1 MLTICRSAKLP
12 RQQSLCSGDNEYENI
27 GVVRMSVVANKSV
40 MLEPIKD
47 EEFAVFQN
55 MIYEQVG
62 ISMSEKKKSL
72 VEGRLAKRLRH
83 HGLQDYASYIN
94 LIKSGNALERQ
105 MVIDM
110 LTTNETSFFREQ
122 RHFDFLTSD
131 VIPKTGHGTPYRIWS
146 GASSSGEEAYS
157 MAMLFADK
165 YRSSQ
170 WEIVGTDISQQ
181 ILAKARK
188 ALYPMSATEKIP
200 ADYLNRFCL
209 KGVREQEGQFQ
220 IDKKLTSKVTFNS
233 LNLNGQWPSNMG
245 MFDLILLRNVMI
257 YFDQK
262 TKQVLVEKILQ
273 HLRPGGYFMIGH
285 SETLNGISSA
295 VKMIRPSI
303 YLKPK

>member
-1 MLTICRSAKLP
+1 MLMICRSTGSPVILSPFRRAHNK
-12 RQQSLCSGDNEYENI
+12 RNWGSYI
-27 GVVRMSVVANKSV
+27 MSVVASKSV
-40 MLEPIKD
+40 ILEPIKD
-47 EEFAVFQN
+47 DEFAIFQA

-83 HGLQDYASYIN
+83 HGLRDYASYIQ
-94 LIKSGNALERQ
+94 LLKSGNALERQ
-105 MVIDM
+105 MMVDM

-122 RHFDFLTSD
+122 RHFDFLTSE
-131 VIPKTGHGTPYRIWS
+131 VIPKSGHGTPYRIWS

-165 YRSSQ
+165 YRSNQ

-188 ALYPMSATEKIP
+188 ALYPMEATEKIP

-209 KGVREQEGQFQ
+209 KGVREQEGMFQ
-220 IDKKLTSKVTFNS
+220 INKKLTSKVTFNS
-233 LNLNGQWPSNMG
+233 LNLNGQWPSSMG
-245 MFDLILLRNVMI
+245 IFDLILLRNVMI

-262 TKQVLVEKILQ
+262 TKQRLVEKILQ
-273 HLRPGGYFMIGH
+273 HLRPGGYFMVGH
-285 SETLNGISSA
+285 SETLNSINST
-295 VKMIRPSI
+295 VKMIKPSI
-303 YLKPK
+303 YLKP

>member
-1 MLTICRSAKLP
+1 MSA
-12 RQQSLCSGDNEYENI
+12 
-27 GVVRMSVVANKSV
+27 VANKSV
-40 MLEPIKD
+40 MLESIRD
-47 EEFAVFQN
+47 EEFAVFQA

-83 HGLQDYASYIN
+83 HGLSDYASYIK
-94 LIKSGNALERQ
+94 LIKSGNSAERQ

-122 RHFDFLTSD
+122 RHFDFLTSE
-131 VIPKTGHGTPYRIWS
+131 VIPASGHGSPYRIWS
-146 GASSSGEEAYS
+146 AASSSGEEAYS

-165 YRSSQ
+165 YRSDR
-170 WEIVGTDISQQ
+170 WEIIGTDISQQ

-188 ALYPMSATEKIP
+188 ALYPMRAAEKIP
-200 ADYLNRFCL
+200 PDYLNRFCL
-209 KGVREQEGQFQ
+209 KGVREQEGVFQ
-220 IDKKLTSKVTFNS
+220 IDKKLASKVTFNS

-262 TKQVLVEKILQ
+262 TKQTLVEKILQ
-273 HLRPGGYFMIGH
+273 QLRPGGYFMIGH
-285 SETLNGISSA
+285 SETLNGVSTA
-295 VKMIRPSI
+295 VKMVKPSI
-303 YLKPK
+303 YLKPAVP

>member
-1 MLTICRSAKLP
+1 
-12 RQQSLCSGDNEYENI
+12 
-27 GVVRMSVVANKSV
+27 MSVVANKSV
-40 MLEPIKD
+40 VLESIKD
-47 EEFAVFQN
+47 EEFAVFRE

-83 HGLQDYASYIN
+83 HGLRDYASYIK
-94 LIKSGNALERQ
+94 LIKSGNSAECQ

-122 RHFDFLTSD
+122 RHFDFLASE
-131 VIPKTGHGTPYRIWS
+131 VMPKSGHGTPYRIWS

-165 YRSSQ
+165 YRSNQ
-170 WEIVGTDISQQ
+170 WEIVGTDISQR
-181 ILAKARK
+181 ILGTAQK
-188 ALYPMSATEKIP
+188 ALYPMRATEKIP

-209 KGVREQEGQFQ
+209 KGVREQEGMFQ
-220 IDKKLTSKVTFNS
+220 IDKKLTSKVTFKS

-257 YFDQK
+257 YFDQE
-262 TKQVLVEKILQ
+262 TKRVLVDKILQ

-285 SETLNGISSA
+285 SETLNGVSTA
-295 VKMIRPSI
+295 VKMIQPSI
-303 YLKPK
+303 YLKP